1 MCGNKRERSLCAD
14 EGRIPFSARV
24 EPPGD
29 ETGGEGGCG
38 APAGTDDRYRR
49 LVEELPVLIL
59 EMLPDGAISYVN
71 AAASDFFG
79 FSAVCRNGGQPEPSF
94 CARHLEAICGLLPTL
109 TRDAPLAALTSRVEF
124 GGNTHWIEW
133 SLRGKFD
140 GNDTVQRFLVVG
152 FDITDKKCRE
162 ERLLESREVALAAD
176 KAKSEFMTNMSHEI
190 RTPLNGILGSMQ
202 LLQDSGL
209 NPEQRELADTAV
221 QSCDRLANLLTDIL
235 DLSRAEASKM
245 PLAPTPFSLKG
256 LVADVR
262 SLFDLTARQNGMRL
276 STRVDEA
283 IPDILLGDRLRI
295 QQVLNNLVGNALKFT
310 RSGEVRI
317 EAFRQLPEDHERFR
331 VLFMVSDTGIGVPDR
346 MIPSLFASFTQGS
359 TGYSRLF
366 EGAGLGLAICRR
378 LVELM
383 GGNITMESEED
394 AGTTVAVSLPLTPL
408 KKGAPG
414 KGGESGKTRALDAGL
429 RVLVAEDDYVDSYSV
444 RVMLESAGFTV
455 HTAENGTEALRMLSE
470 RDFDVVLMDV
480 QMPGMGGIEATAAIR
495 RGEAGQ
501 GNAAIPVVA
510 MTAYAPPGDHE
521 RLFQSGINGFVS
533 KPVGKSAL
541 LAAMREAFDGDG
553 GDGLEADG
561 RPVAASGDRPPG
573 EAAWRPEPQARVELD
588 TRFAPAYRSPRDEV
602 ECDFLE
608 ISRNSCSV
616 YFSFFPLPLLVLN
629 NHRQLVFANQA
640 SLDMLGLSSVEDF
653 LGHRPGEAMQ
663 CAYSG
668 LEPGGCGTSRFC
680 RECGLTRAVLGCM
693 ESDGPTTHDTR
704 IIRSAEGGCQ
714 AMDLRVHA
722 APFTVG
728 ESRFA
733 VVTIQDISDLKKRE
747 LLERTFFHDIINTA
761 GGARSLVEQLQGEG
775 DEELCEVSGLLY
787 MALNGLVDEIMSHRD
802 LMMAERGDYPSN
814 ESRVM
819 SGKLLGDVAREMRTQ
834 PLAEGRNIRIS
845 PASEDRAVWA
855 DRSLLRRVLINMLKN
870 GLEATDT
877 GGTVNAGCF
886 AVNGRVIFEV
896 QNDAVM
902 EERTQLQVFKRFYS
916 TKGTGRGVGTYS
928 IKLLTENYLG
938 GKAEFVSNESVG
950 TVFRVSIPELA
961 G

>member
-1 MCGNKRERSLCAD
+1 MCGNELEHSLCAE
-14 EGRIPFSARV
+14 EGRIPLAVRA
-24 EPPGD
+24 EPPG
-29 ETGGEGGCG
+29 EEPGG
-38 APAGTDDRYRR
+38 DDRYRR

-79 FSAVCRNGGQPEPSF
+79 FSAVRRNGGQPEPSF
-94 CARHLEAICGLLPTL
+94 CACHLEAICGLLPTL
-109 TRDAPLAALTSRVEF
+109 TRDAPLASLTSRVDF
-124 GGNTHWIEW
+124 GGSTHWIEW

-152 FDITDKKCRE
+152 FDITEKKCRE
-162 ERLLESREVALAAD
+162 ERLLESREVALAAN

-190 RTPLNGILGSMQ
+190 RTPLNGILGMMQ
-202 LLQDSGL
+202 LLQESDLS
-209 NPEQRELADTAV
+209 PEQREFADTAV
-221 QSCDRLANLLTDIL
+221 ESCARLANLLTDIL
-235 DLSRAEASKM
+235 DLSRAEANKM

-262 SLFDLTARQNGMRL
+262 SLFDLTARQSCVRL
-276 STRVDEA
+276 STKVDDA
-283 IPDILLGDRLRI
+283 IPDVLLGDRLRI

-310 RSGEVRI
+310 STGEVRI
-317 EAFRQLPEDHERFR
+317 EAFRQLPPGHERFR
-331 VLFMVSDTGIGVPDR
+331 VLFLVSDTGIGVPDR

-383 GGNITMESEED
+383 GGNIAIESEKG

-408 KKGAPG
+408 KKNTPG
-414 KGGESGKTRALDAGL
+414 KDVEREEGRAPDAGL

-455 HTAENGTEALRMLSE
+455 RTAENGTEALRLLSE
-470 RDFDVVLMDV
+470 QEFDVVLMDV
-480 QMPGMGGIEATAAIR
+480 QMPGMGGIETTAAIR

-501 GNAAIPVVA
+501 VNAAIPVVA

-521 RLFQSGINGFVS
+521 RLFKSGINGFVP
-533 KPVGKSAL
+533 KPVGKNAL
-541 LAAMREAFDGDG
+541 LTAMQEVFGRNGSDG
-553 GDGLEADG
+553 GDADG
-561 RPVAASGDRPPG
+561 RSVAASADSPPG
-573 EAAWRPEPQARVELD
+573 EDAWRPEPQAGVELD
-588 TRFAPAYRSPRDEV
+588 TRFASAYRSPRDEV

-608 ISRNSCSV
+608 ISQNSCSV

-640 SLDMLGLSSVEDF
+640 CLGMLGLSSVEDF
-653 LGHRPGEAMQ
+653 LGHRPGEAIQ

-668 LEPGGCGTSRFC
+668 IEPGGCGTSRFC
-680 RECGLTRAVLGCM
+680 RECGLVRAVLGCM
-693 ESDGPTTHDTR
+693 ESNGPSTHDTR
-704 IIRSAEGGCQ
+704 ILQSMEGKCQ
-714 AMDLRVHA
+714 ARDFRVHA
-722 APFTVG
+722 VPFNVG
-728 ESRFA
+728 ESRFY

-761 GGARSLVEQLQGEG
+761 GGARNLVQLLQSEG
-775 DEELCEVSGLLY
+775 DSELCEVSGLLCT
-787 MALNGLVDEIMSHRD
+787 ALNGLVDEIMSHRD
-802 LMMAERGDYPSN
+802 LMMAERGDYPPH

-819 SGKLLGDVAREMRTQ
+819 SGKLLDDVTREMLSQ
-834 PLAEGRNIRIS
+834 PLAEGRTIRIS

-870 GLEATDT
+870 GLEATST

-886 AVNGRVIFEV
+886 AIDGRIVFEV
-896 QNDAVM
+896 QNDLVM
-902 EERTQLQVFKRFYS
+902 EEKTQLQIFKRFYS
-916 TKGTGRGVGTYS
+916 TKGQGRGVGTYS

-938 GKAEFVSNESVG
+938 GKVEFVSNESVG
-950 TVFRVSIPELA
+950 TVFRVSIPEQV